1 MTNKM
6 NEKTKKPKVDDQDEI
21 INLFSYKLLSSS
33 CCRCC
38 SYDQPIRPDLLTFS
52 AVLYIPYEYQNST
65 MASPKK
71 PTILTKFTKL
81 DSILVLIVGIL
92 IGSTVTSLHQ
102 KSTTTTTSTTTT
114 NTSPQ
119 NLPKEGSITHL
130 DDIPIRKTSHVDE
143 EGRPITKQQFLDAF
157 VLPDF
162 VGFSV
167 ATFLPGQVMMPPHEH
182 ETLYEIF
189 YVVEG

>member
-1 MTNKM
+1 M
-6 NEKTKKPKVDDQDEI
+6 
-21 INLFSYKLLSSS
+21 
-33 CCRCC
+33 
-38 SYDQPIRPDLLTFS
+38 
-52 AVLYIPYEYQNST
+52 
-65 MASPKK
+65 
-71 PTILTKFTKL
+71 
-81 DSILVLIVGIL
+81 
-92 IGSTVTSLHQ
+92 TSLHQ
-102 KSTTTTTSTTTT
+102 KSTTTS
-114 NTSPQ
+114 Q
-119 NLPKEGSITHL
+119 KGIPKEGSITHL
-130 DDIPIRKTSHVDE
+130 NDIPVRKTSHVDE